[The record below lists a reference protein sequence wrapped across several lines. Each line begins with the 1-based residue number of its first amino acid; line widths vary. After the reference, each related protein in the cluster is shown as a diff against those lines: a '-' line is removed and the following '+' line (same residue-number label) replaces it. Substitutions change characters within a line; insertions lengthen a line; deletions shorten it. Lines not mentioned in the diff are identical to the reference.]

1 MIMSEAKASKKK
13 TATRKTL
20 PIEDDWSR
28 KKLPLKVIE
37 NLQGQLQERDEVVK
51 KFNSA
56 KESLEQKNNGINALI
71 SSIKEF
77 LEIDQDAQVNFDW
90 EKGEILYK

>member
-1 MIMSEAKASKKK
+1 MIMSETKASKKK

-20 PIEDDWSR
+20 PVEGDWNR
-28 KKLPLKVIE
+28 KKLPVKVIE

-51 KFNSA
+51 RFNSA
-56 KESLEQKNNGINALI
+56 KESLEQKNNGVNALI

-77 LEIDQDAQVNFDW
+77 MEIDQDAQVNFDW